1 MTFTLAGPNE
11 FARSEE
17 LRRLITEFVSK
28 HGDIGLERVDPE
40 SLELGALLDLVQ
52 ATNLFAPY
60 RMIIL
65 RGLSGNKSL
74 AEKLPEILAS
84 CSDEIDLIF
93 YEPNLDMRTSYAKA
107 LQKQTDF
114 KKFEEL
120 KEPRLIDWLAT
131 EASARDASLSRSDA
145 GLLIGRLGM
154 NQQLLSM
161 ELDKLISFSPSIRR
175 EVIEQLTEQS
185 PQSTI
190 FDLLA
195 AAFGGDAARA
205 VGLYMEQRSQKVEAQ
220 MILSMI
226 AWQLHAVI
234 VAKLGNKRSAETIAK
249 ESKLSPY
256 IVRNA
261 SEIARRTPLKKLQ
274 QLLDDVIRLEITMK
288 SKAIDV
294 DDAAQ
299 TLLISIAA

>member
-256 IVRNA
+256 VVRNA

>member
-1 MTFTLAGPNE
+1 MIITLAGPNE

-17 LRRLITEFVSK
+17 LRRLIAQFVGE

-40 SLELGALLDLVQ
+40 SLELGALLDLLQ
-52 ATNLFAPY
+52 ATNLFAPH

-65 RGLSGNKSL
+65 RGLSVNKSL

-84 CSDEIDLIF
+84 CSDEVDLIF
-93 YEPNLDMRTSYAKA
+93 YEPNLDMRTSYAKT

-114 KKFEEL
+114 RKFEEL
-120 KEPRLIDWLAT
+120 KEPQLMHWLVA

-145 GLLIGRLGM
+145 SLLIGRLGM
-154 NQQLLSM
+154 NQQLLSL
-161 ELDKLISFSPSIRR
+161 ELDKLISFSPNIHR

-195 AAFGGDAARA
+195 AAFGGDASKA

-234 VAKLGNKRSAETIAK
+234 VAKLGNKRSAETIAS

-256 IVRNA
+256 VVRNA
-261 SEIARRTPLKKLQ
+261 SDIARRTPLKKLQ
-274 QLLDDVIRLEITMK
+274 QLLDDVISLEITMK

-299 TLLISIAA
+299 ALLISIAV